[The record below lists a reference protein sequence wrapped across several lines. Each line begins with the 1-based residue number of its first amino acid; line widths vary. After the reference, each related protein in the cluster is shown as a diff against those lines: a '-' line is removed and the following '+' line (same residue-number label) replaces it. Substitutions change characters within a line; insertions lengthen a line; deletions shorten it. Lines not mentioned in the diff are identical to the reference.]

1 MNASNRNDA
10 KVSAMY
16 TEQYLVRQRQQ
27 EQIKRAEEVQLSHRL
42 AEVRRLRKRKERAE
56 RRLVQAWR
64 RVERLQSLMSAT

>member
-27 EQIKRAEEVQLSHRL
+27 EQIKRAEEVRLSHRL

>member
-1 MNASNRNDA
+1 
-10 KVSAMY
+10 MY

-27 EQIKRAEEVQLSHRL
+27 EQITRAEEVRLSHRL